1 MLIRTLKNNIIE
13 GTKRDIEQEIISH
26 IVEKYNH
33 KQCTKTQFIEC
44 DLPGVIFDN
53 KYLKGYLDEILSDSG
68 ITYRERGILLLNN
81 GDYMRISMRIPAHFY
96 SDKPVPKKK
105 QSKKALSVVNKLA
118 TAIVDNAEEP
128 TTTKE

>member
-1 MLIRTLKNNIIE
+1 MRTLKNKIIT
-13 GTKRDIEQEIISH
+13 GTRIDIENEVLNH
-26 IVEKYNH
+26 IVENYNH
-33 KQCTKTQFIEC
+33 EDYSKTQFIEC
-44 DLPGVIFDN
+44 DLPNVIFQN
-53 KYLKGYLDEILSDSG
+53 KYLKEHLDNLLSDSG

-118 TAIVDNAEEP
+118 TAIVTNADAL
-128 TTTKE
+128 TTKE

>member
-1 MLIRTLKNNIIE
+1 MRTLKNKIIT
-13 GTKRDIEQEIISH
+13 GTQIDIENEVLNH
-26 IVEKYNH
+26 IVENYNH
-33 KQCTKTQFIEC
+33 EEYSKTQFIEC
-44 DLPGVIFDN
+44 DLPNVIFQN
-53 KYLKGYLDEILSDSG
+53 KYLKDYLDNLLADSG
-68 ITYRERGILLLNN
+68 ITYRERGMLLLDC
-81 GDYMRISMRIPAHFY
+81 GDHMRISMRIPAHFY

>member
-1 MLIRTLKNNIIE
+1 MRTLRDKIIT
-13 GTKRDIEQEIISH
+13 GTQIDIENEVLNH
-26 IVEKYNH
+26 IVENYNH
-33 KQCTKTQFIEC
+33 EEYSKTQFIEC
-44 DLPGVIFDN
+44 DLPNVIFQN
-53 KYLKGYLDEILSDSG
+53 KYLKEHLDNLLSDSG

-81 GDYMRISMRIPAHFY
+81 GDCMRISMRIPAHFY

-128 TTTKE
+128 TTAKE